1 MNAYTSDRRRFIKTS
16 IAAALGGATLGSPLG
31 QLALIGQASAQQA
44 SWPDYRAL
52 VCVFLYGGNDGFN
65 TVVPYGPSIAR
76 QRYEQGRPTLR
87 LDTASLLPLVPQA
100 SGTASDGC
108 AYGMPMEAAPLVNLF
123 NSGRAAVLCNVGT
136 LRRPTSKIDVQTP
149 GFALPPQ
156 LYSHNDQQTYWQ
168 TCGNGAGL
176 GWGGRMADLLHT
188 GNVNQVLP
196 MTMTV
201 AGEASLLRGGIVSQ
215 YGLNASGI
223 SAVTFVENSA
233 SRRALFDALIAPG
246 AQQNALERAYA
257 QTARRT
263 LDNYAILSEALDVT
277 PSPATA
283 FPETILGRQL
293 RMVARVIA
301 ARHALGMQRQ
311 VFFVQVGGYDTHAAQ
326 LADHPVLLQDLSTSM
341 AAFHAA
347 TQELGVDD
355 QTTAFTASDFG
366 RTLSSNGDGSDH
378 GWGSHHLIVGGA
390 VRGGRFYGQMP
401 DLSSNGPLDAGWG
414 QIIPTTSVEQ
424 YAATLGA
431 WMGIGLTGLDDIF
444 PNLVNF
450 PVADLGFMA

>member
-1 MNAYTSDRRRFIKTS
+1 MSAYTPDRRRFIKTS

-44 SWPDYRAL
+44 PWPDYRAL

-65 TVVPYGPSIAR
+65 TIVPYGPSIAR
-76 QRYEQGRPTLR
+76 QRYENGRPTLK
-87 LDTASLLPLVPQA
+87 LDTASLLPLSPA
-100 SGTASDGC
+100 PGGAASDGC
-108 AYGMPMEAAPLVNLF
+108 AYGMPTSAQALATLF
-123 NSGRAAVLCNVGT
+123 DSGRAAVLCNVGT
-136 LRRPTSKIDVQTP
+136 LRRPTTKPDVQTP

-168 TCGNGAGL
+168 TCGNNQGL
-176 GWGGRMADLLHT
+176 GWGGRMADLLYS
-188 GNVNQVLP
+188 GNANQVLP

-201 AGEASLLRGGIVSQ
+201 AGESSLLRGGTVSQ

-263 LDNYAILSEALDVT
+263 LSNYAILSEALAVT
-277 PSPATA
+277 PAPVTA
-283 FPETILGRQL
+283 FPATILGRQL
-293 RMVARVIA
+293 RMVAHVIA
-301 ARHALGMQRQ
+301 ARNALGMQRQ
-311 VFFVQVGGYDTHAAQ
+311 MFFVQVGGYDTHAAQ
-326 LADHPVLLQDLSTSM
+326 LADHPLLLQDLATSM

-347 TQELGVDD
+347 TQELGVED
-355 QTTAFTASDFG
+355 QATAFTASDFG

-390 VRGGRFYGQMP
+390 VRGRRFYGQMP

-431 WMGIGLTGLDDIF
+431 WMGIGLTELDDIF
-444 PNLVNF
+444 PNLARF
-450 PVADLGFMA
+450 PVANLGFMA